1 MKHIVSIL
9 IITLLLSSCLKDN
22 GNYKYT
28 AIAPVTIKG
37 INDSYRVFLQSSLN
51 IPVTIETTLKE
62 SDLEY
67 NWMVGPD
74 TLCRTK
80 DFNYTFVDQSATSDA
95 LVLEVRNKTN
105 NVRYTKRANLTIVSP
120 FQTGWAILSE
130 KNNKGYLSFLSYEG
144 NKELFKDVYQQVNKE
159 SLGSNPI
166 SVKHLMDWDINR
178 LSIICSGGKSVEI
191 DGSNFKKVKYYQD
204 EFKAPNFAPVA
215 INVEKFSADRFFMI
229 ISGGKIYPNNIGS
242 FPVFDDGW
250 YEFPL
255 DADALGYSVDGWYTK
270 GPDIDQYMAFD
281 QLNKRYVGF
290 AKRSSITQVTSLPL
304 NTGLTQMF
312 NPNNVDG
319 HCIWMGQSSASKALS
334 IIKTTNGKYLLHV
347 FTNAYDAKWNVKW
360 TAQAEYEIPATAIG
374 ANSCFAAHAT
384 TPYLFIGT
392 GNKLQALNLDA
403 LSQGSAALN
412 LISTYDGD
420 ITAISHSYSSLK
432 GINELAIALKTTD
445 TEYPGSFLLINPTL
459 TAGGTVIMRV
469 DKVGGII
476 KDLVRKIQ

>member
-1 MKHIVSIL
+1 MKHILSIL

-28 AIAPVTIKG
+28 TIAPVTIKG
-37 INDSYRVFLQSSLN
+37 INDSYRVFLQSSLD
-51 IPVTIETTLKE
+51 IPVSVETTLKE

-67 NWMVGPD
+67 NWMVGSD
-74 TLCRTK
+74 TLCHTK
-80 DFNYTFVDQSATSDA
+80 DFNYTFVDQSATSYA
-95 LVLEVRNKTN
+95 LVFEVLNKTN
-105 NVRYTKRANLTIVSP
+105 NVRYTKRINLTIVSP

-144 NKELFKDVYQQVNKE
+144 NKELFKDVYMQVNKE

-166 SVKHLMDWDINR
+166 SVKPLLDWDVNR

-191 DGSNFKKVKYYQD
+191 DGSSFEKVKYYQD
-204 EFKAPNFAPVA
+204 EFRAPNFAPVA
-215 INVEKFSADRFFMI
+215 INVEKFPDDRFFII
-229 ISGGKIYPNNIGS
+229 ISGGKIYPNNIGGS
-242 FPVFDDGW
+242 SLFDDGW

-255 DADALGYSVDGWYTK
+255 DGDALGYSVDGWYTK
-270 GPDIDQYMAFD
+270 GPNIDQYLAFD

-290 AKRSSITQVTSLPL
+290 AKRSSVTQVTSLPL
-304 NTGLTQMF
+304 NTGLTQAF
-312 NPNNVDG
+312 NPDNVDG
-319 HCIWMGQSSASKALS
+319 HCIWMGQSSDSRALS
-334 IIKTTNGKYLLHV
+334 IIKTTSGKYLLHV
-347 FTNAYDAKWNVKW
+347 LTDAFVGNYLKW

-412 LISTYDGD
+412 LIGTYDGE
-420 ITAISHSYSSLK
+420 ITAINHAYNSSK
-432 GINELAIALKTTD
+432 HINELAIALKTTD
-445 TEYPGSFLLINPTL
+445 ADFPGSFLLIDPALN
-459 TAGGTVIMRV
+459 AGGAVLMRV

-476 KDLVRKIQ
+476 KSMARKIR